1 MARDAITTYSAS
13 RVFTKKP
20 EGLTSGYEQSFR
32 KYPEVPT
39 HTLLPSSWAVKIIGE
54 RIPKIVQPTSPL
66 ELSDMTDWSADP
78 LPRVANLQLT
88 ARD

>member
-54 RIPKIVQPTSPL
+54 PHSEDSATNESFGTFRHDRL
-66 ELSDMTDWSADP
+66 E
-78 LPRVANLQLT
+78 R
-88 ARD
+88 